1 MATFLLVTIKSRL
14 MTAGRPL
21 ERKAMR
27 FMVNTDFNFCFL
39 PPFTFKRVLMCAIY
53 MTPCARHKGST
64 VRFPNGM
71 KAVGDFLKKQGVR
84 FGIYSDEG
92 TQTCGGFPGSEGYE
106 KLDAD
111 TFASWGVD
119 YLKLVRREK
128 GDGEEEWSII
138 ASIVSHPLPF

>member
-1 MATFLLVTIKSRL
+1 
-14 MTAGRPL
+14 
-21 ERKAMR
+21 
-27 FMVNTDFNFCFL
+27 
-39 PPFTFKRVLMCAIY
+39 
-53 MTPCARHKGST
+53 
-64 VRFPNGM
+64 M

-128 GDGEEEWSII
+128 GRKKWSII